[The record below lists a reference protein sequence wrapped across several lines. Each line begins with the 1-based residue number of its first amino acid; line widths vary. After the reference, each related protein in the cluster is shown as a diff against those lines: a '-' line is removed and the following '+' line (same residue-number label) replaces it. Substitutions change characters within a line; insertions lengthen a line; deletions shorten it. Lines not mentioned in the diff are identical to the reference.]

1 MPRSTPTFI
10 TPQLARAHVTIPS
23 NSGWLFEEKFD
34 GYRAQIRLAP
44 SGVRVLTRNG
54 RDWTDRFVGL
64 TAALAAL
71 ALGTAVLDGEICAVD
86 DAGRSDFTTLCRNI
100 RTVGYPL
107 TFVAFDLLEL
117 EGRSLLG
124 EPLSERKRH
133 LDGLLKGARSPA
145 LQLAPFQIDNG
156 RSLLDRMRQLRR
168 EGIVAKRID
177 SPYRPGER
185 NSDWLKIKLQH
196 RQEFVIAGWHADGG
210 AVRSIILADFEQD
223 ALVYRGRV
231 GTGFS
236 VQERRT
242 LHQRLL
248 QIEQSQPPFG
258 KPPKG
263 LGSTA
268 RWITPSLLAQVEYA
282 EISPNGSVRCPTFLG
297 LREDKSVDE
306 MLGSAAVA

>member
-1 MPRSTPTFI
+1 MPISTPTFI
-10 TPQLARAHVTIPS
+10 PPQLARAATMVPTGP
-23 NSGWLFEEKFD
+23 GWLFEEKFD

-44 SGVRVLTRNG
+44 RDVRVLTRNG
-54 RDWTDRFVGL
+54 HDWTGRFAGL

-71 ALGTAVLDGEICAVD
+71 ALGRVVLDGEICAVD

-107 TFVAFDLLEL
+107 KIVAFDLLES
-117 EGRSLLG
+117 EGQSLLG

-133 LDGLLKGARSPA
+133 LAGLLKDARSPA
-145 LQLAPFQIDNG
+145 LQAAPFQMDNG
-156 RSLLDRMRQLRR
+156 QSLLDRMRRLRR
-168 EGIVAKRID
+168 EGIIAKRID

-196 RQEFVIAGWHADGG
+196 REEFVIAGWHAEGG
-210 AVRSIILADFEQD
+210 AVRSIILADFDQG

-248 QIEQSQPPFG
+248 QLEQSRSPFC
-258 KPPKG
+258 KAPKG
-263 LGSTA
+263 LGPTA
-268 RWITPSLLAQVEYA
+268 RWLTPMLLAQVEYA
-282 EISPNGSVRCPTFLG
+282 EISPNGSVRCPSFLG
-297 LREDKSVDE
+297 LRDDRSVDD
-306 MLGSAAVA
+306 LRITASV